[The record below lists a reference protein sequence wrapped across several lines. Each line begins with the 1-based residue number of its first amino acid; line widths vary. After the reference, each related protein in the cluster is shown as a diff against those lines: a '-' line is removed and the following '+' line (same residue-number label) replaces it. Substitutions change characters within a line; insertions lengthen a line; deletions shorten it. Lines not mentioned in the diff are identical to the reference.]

1 MRFPTQKD
9 LIPVKAEWLFN
20 FKDEV
25 DGLSAFELTVG
36 PNDDPIVHLNDFDK
50 RKLLT
55 TLEELQAFDK
65 RVPKLK
71 FVHWRNNKL
80 LVRDFRKAEIFGHLI
95 QPMANGNYLMSG
107 TYPNHHGRGLVVNDK
122 GRVKA
127 VLDLDFDIEDF
138 QVTASGKIWV
148 RYGDEGCFRGE
159 EHNYSKRIVGCFDAN
174 GNHLWPAEPDYKFGP
189 WCTHLNV
196 VSEDCVWYCSLE
208 HALHRVEKFEV
219 TKSTPEREFDL
230 SVFAVLGERLFWAPG
245 SKVPRES
252 LLNVDYLTSTNIDL
266 EDYRFYVPVDSDA
279 NPIIPRTHYA
289 TRGAKMYFI
298 SGIDVYVLDFAK
310 IG

>member
-1 MRFPTQKD
+1 MY
-9 LIPVKAEWLFN
+9 
-20 FKDEV
+20 
-25 DGLSAFELTVG
+25 
-36 PNDDPIVHLNDFDK
+36 K
-50 RKLLT
+50 R
-55 TLEELQAFDK
+55 Q
-65 RVPKLK
+65 
-71 FVHWRNNKL
+71 
-80 LVRDFRKAEIFGHLI
+80 
-95 QPMANGNYLMSG
+95 
-107 TYPNHHGRGLVVNDK
+107 
-122 GRVKA
+122 
-127 VLDLDFDIEDF
+127 
-138 QVTASGKIWV
+138 
-148 RYGDEGCFRGE
+148 
-159 EHNYSKRIVGCFDAN
+159 
-174 GNHLWPAEPDYKFGP
+174 
-189 WCTHLNV
+189 